1 MHYAK
6 DIEQKLK
13 KLKPRL
19 SKNFSVEKIRY
30 FGSFAENK
38 QHSKSDLDSIVKF
51 SNPIGWKFFTLEK
64 FLEDQFGIKVDLVT
78 PISLKKQLQERIL
91 LGQIKFV

>member
-1 MHYAK
+1 MQKTK

-19 SKNFSVEKIRY
+19 SKDFSVEKIGY
-30 FGSFAENK
+30 FGSYAENK
-38 QHSKSDLDSIVKF
+38 QHSKSDLDIMVEF
-51 SNPIGWKFFTLEK
+51 SSPIGWKFFTLEK

-78 PISLKKQLQERIL
+78 PSALKKQLQERIL
-91 LGQIKFV
+91 RQIKFV